1 MSKPTR
7 KSIGDEYAE
16 RSVYVVEA
24 YLGRWIPYW
33 RDPFCFKRRSEAV
46 KRMKEVM
53 GTHKDFRITL
63 YVRAEEK

>member
-7 KSIGDEYAE
+7 KSIGDENGV

-24 YLGRWIPYW
+24 YLGGWIPYW
-33 RDPFCFKRRSEAV
+33 RAPFCFKTHSAAM

-53 GTHKDFRITL
+53 GTHKEFRVSL
-63 YVRAEEK
+63 YVRAEAQ